1 MQPKSFVMCVL
12 KVYWT
17 WKVLNWFI
25 FFVFYNDFDV
35 VILKIKKKFN
45 TFSSKKYH
53 SQPYKYF
60 KVESQPHPLNRVAN
74 IITAFD

>member
-1 MQPKSFVMCVL
+1 MKSIKLIF
-12 KVYWT
+12 
-17 WKVLNWFI
+17 

-35 VILKIKKKFN
+35 VISKIKKKFN

-53 SQPYKYF
+53 SQQYKYF
-60 KVESQPHPLNRVAN
+60 KVESQPQPLNRVAN